1 MAIIYGKFG
10 AGRSENITGTTEK
23 DEIYPL
29 GGNDVVDGGRGID
42 TVYVESLSTAFK
54 ITTVNGIT
62 YLDATSGAST
72 GQGVT
77 LRNTEYVRFN
87 DKTVNLSMS
96 DVFNNTPQADLYDGG
111 PGTDTVRYSA
121 EKAAYAVTANP
132 TASTLTIRRSDFS
145 EGTDFLTNVERVV
158 FKDSAVA
165 FDVAPTET
173 AGEVLLLLSAVAGKQ
188 LIVPNAPLVGA
199 AIGIFEQGFSMSFM
213 AGFLMQMPIWA
224 GGFTATNS
232 SADIAR
238 HLISTTYA
246 RPATEAEIAAGAAAI
261 DAERASGTH
270 GGFLYGLAISTD
282 HHLRAD
288 LPAIALTGVGYVPGP
303 PPLG

>member
-1 MAIIYGKFG
+1 MAIVYGKFG
-10 AGRSENITGTTEK
+10 AGRSENITGTASN

-29 GGNDVVDGGRGID
+29 GGNDVVDGGRGVD
-42 TVYVESLSTAFK
+42 TVFVESLSTAFK

-87 DKTVNLSMS
+87 DKTVSLLVSE
-96 DVFNNTPQADLYDGG
+96 VFNNTLQADFYDGG
-111 PGTDTVRYSA
+111 PGTDTVRYAEDQSA
-121 EKAAYAVTANP
+121 YSIATNP
-132 TASTLTIRRSDFS
+132 SSSTLTIRRIDFS
-145 EGTDFLTNVERVV
+145 EGTDFLTNIERVV

-165 FDVAPTET
+165 FDVGPNET
-173 AGEVLLLLSAVAGKQ
+173 TGEVLLLLSAIAGKQ

-238 HLISTTYA
+238 HLISTTFA
-246 RPATEAEIAAGAAAI
+246 RPASEAEVAAGAAAI
-261 DAERASGTH
+261 DAERASGNH
-270 GGFLYGLAISTD
+270 GAFLFGLANAAE
-282 HHLRAD
+282 HHLRTD
-288 LPAIALTGVGYVPGP
+288 LPAIELTGVGYIAGP
-303 PPLG
+303 SLG